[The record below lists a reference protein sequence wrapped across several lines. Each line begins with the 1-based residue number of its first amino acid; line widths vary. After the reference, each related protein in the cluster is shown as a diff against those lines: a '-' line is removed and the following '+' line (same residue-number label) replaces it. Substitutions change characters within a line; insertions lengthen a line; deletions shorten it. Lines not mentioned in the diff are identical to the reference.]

1 MGFPGDL
8 VVKNPPA
15 SVGDTGDIGSIP
27 GLERYRDV
35 GNGNPLKYSCLED
48 PTDRGAWQA
57 AVHRVAELDT
67 TERLSMHML
76 LGRGNELI
84 TESVY
89 SYTELSCRLNEYCA
103 RMPCFFF
110 LKRFLEVEL

>member
-15 SVGDTGDIGSIP
+15 SVGDTGDTGSIP
-27 GLERYRDV
+27 GLERYPDV
-35 GNGNPLKYSCLED
+35 GNGNPLKDSCLED

-67 TERLSMHML
+67 TERLSMHTL

-84 TESVY
+84 TECLLMHWAAMQI
-89 SYTELSCRLNEYCA
+89 EWILCEDALL
-103 RMPCFFF
+103 F
-110 LKRFLEVEL
+110 LP